1 MYDLL
6 PPEERK
12 VVGVASAVTP
22 GAVAAGPEPLHS
34 NLTVAGGTFTQVD
47 RPLPTNASAPSD
59 ILWNVS
65 ADDNAMQLK
74 AEQTFAPPA
83 PVAFVSADGSL
94 IFVGPSSP
102 TGYVGNSTTPATHWL
117 WPTVALLGLI
127 GIVASIAWAYSK
139 RRQRRYLDLKDT
151 EMAMQNRPHNPV

>member
-6 PPEERK
+6 PPEEGK
-12 VVGVASAVTP
+12 VVGVASVAMP
-22 GAVAAGPEPLHS
+22 GAVAAGPQPLH
-34 NLTVAGGTFTQVD
+34 NLTYDGDTLTQID
-47 RPLPTNASAPSD
+47 RPAPANASAPSN

-65 ADDNAMQLK
+65 PDDNATQLK
-74 AEQTFAPPA
+74 AVQTFAPPA

-102 TGYVGNSTTPATHWL
+102 SGYAGSSSAPATHWL
-117 WPTVALLGLI
+117 WPTIALLGLV
-127 GIVASIAWAYSK
+127 GIVGSIAWAYSK

-151 EMAMQNRPHNPV
+151 EMAMQSRPHNPV